1 MVRRIQRR
9 IQMSP
14 SSSATTAPSLLATFA
29 LPKLLERTGA
39 GDHLRIWVPACALQ
53 IDTVPAYVARLK
65 EDCRTGVRLNLSAVF
80 AQTYFGSE
88 RNPAVHVICDG
99 TA

>member
-1 MVRRIQRR
+1 MPESRISSILRARVGHDFSKYKEKTMVRRIQR
-9 IQMSP
+9 
-14 SSSATTAPSLLATFA
+14 
-29 LPKLLERTGA
+29 ERTGA
-39 GDHLRIWVPACALQ
+39 GDHLRIWVPACVLQ
-53 IDTVPAYVARLK
+53 IDTVPSYVARLK